1 MKEPDSL
8 LNNLSKKLQDVF
20 IVERNKLVQPTMDNY
35 TNTDTF
41 KEDTQRYKRDFKI
54 YENAFKNIGN
64 SKYTKGCIDYLKLNY
79 TVDRLDDML
88 DAKNNLLAFDD
99 QLFDI
104 SKNEFRKIQPADFIT
119 KTCKRNAPIE
129 EQLEKQKYIKEILF
143 SIFEIRTL

>member
-1 MKEPDSL
+1 MT
-8 LNNLSKKLQDVF
+8 
-20 IVERNKLVQPTMDNY
+20 ERNKLRPPEKCRN
-35 TNTDTF
+35 
-41 KEDTQRYKRDFKI
+41 EDSINFKI
-54 YENAFKNIGN
+54 RVQQYKENYKTYDRAFKNIGN

-104 SKNEFRKIQPADFIT
+104 SKIEFRKIQPTDFIT

-129 EQLEKQKYIKEILF
+129 EQLEKQK
-143 SIFEIRTL
+143 